1 MVHILLASGVAG
13 FLGAPWVGTALTAG
27 SALSHAT
34 LYGGLLATFAVSLRP
49 GREAL
54 VTSLARRLQAPLP
67 RGVAVYTR
75 RVTQAWSLFFAGQL
89 VTSAALLA
97 FAPRPA
103 WSLFVNVLDLPL
115 VALMFVAEYA
125 CRLRLVAREHRVGPL
140 TALRAFGRRGELPVG
155 G

>member
-1 MVHILLASGVAG
+1 MAAC
-13 FLGAPWVGTALTAG
+13 
-27 SALSHAT
+27 
-34 LYGGLLATFAVSLRP
+34 LRP
-49 GREAL
+49 SRSRCGPAGRRSSPA
-54 VTSLARRLQAPLP
+54 SRGACARPLP

-97 FAPRPA
+97 FAPRPV

-125 CRLRLVAREHRVGPL
+125 CRLRLVSREHRVGPL
-140 TALRAFGRRGELPVG
+140 AALRAFGRRGELPVG